1 MERLRIRR
9 TADGKPVYGHMRDDI
24 DVANCVEKIC
34 DWLMDPVACPTTWP
48 ALHAIRRENPLYGR
62 TALTAA

>member
-1 MERLRIRR
+1 
-9 TADGKPVYGHMRDDI
+9 MRDDV